1 MGGDKRD
8 SLCTGHERGICGRSR
23 SVDSFLV
30 ESILPRPMPDPDSAC
45 GYTEINTF
53 IIHGHGNGHGGHEL
67 MLMLWLP
74 LQAQDTSMFAKQGV
88 SAAA

>member
-1 MGGDKRD
+1 
-8 SLCTGHERGICGRSR
+8 
-23 SVDSFLV
+23 
-30 ESILPRPMPDPDSAC
+30 MPDPDSAC

-53 IIHGHGNGHGGHEL
+53 IIHGHGHGGHEL

-74 LQAQDTSMFAKQGV
+74 LQAQDTSMLAKQGV